1 MKKKRGVGGR
11 NGLTRRKKHF
21 IQNRFFSG
29 NIIELQVD
37 DVELPNGEKS
47 KREIVKHPGAVA
59 IIPFSEDG
67 GMYLVEQ
74 YRKPLEKTIIEIPAG
89 KMEPGEDPLVTARRE
104 LEEETGFQSDDLTYL
119 TSFYTSPGFANELL
133 HIYVAR
139 DLRKMEQPLAQ
150 DADEFINLVK
160 VTPEEA
166 EQLIE
171 QQFIHDAKTMYAMQY
186 WKLQL
191 LIEENE

>member
-1 MKKKRGVGGR
+1 MDLLEEKTLHTEK
-11 NGLTRRKKHF
+11 
-21 IQNRFFSG
+21 IFSG
-29 NIIELQVD
+29 NVIALQVD

-59 IIPFSEDG
+59 IIPFSADG
-67 GMYLVEQ
+67 EMYLVEQ

-89 KMEPGEDPLVTARRE
+89 KMELGEDPLVTARRE

-119 TSFYTSPGFANELL
+119 TSFYTSPGFADELL

-160 VTPEEA
+160 VTPDEA

-171 QQFIHDAKTMYAMQY
+171 QQLIHDAKTMYAMQY
-186 WKLQL
+186 WKMQL

>member
-1 MKKKRGVGGR
+1 MDSLEEKTLHTEK
-11 NGLTRRKKHF
+11 
-21 IQNRFFSG
+21 IFSG

-37 DVELPNGEKS
+37 DVELPNGEKG

-59 IIPFSEDG
+59 IIPFSADG
-67 GMYLVEQ
+67 RMYLVEQ
-74 YRKPLEKTIIEIPAG
+74 FRKPLEKNIIEIPAG
-89 KMEPGEDPLVTARRE
+89 KMEPGEDPLVTAKRE

-133 HIYVAR
+133 YIYVAR
-139 DLRKMEQPLAQ
+139 DLRKMEHPLAQ

-160 VTPEEA
+160 VTMEEA
-166 EQLIE
+166 EQLIA
-171 QQFIHDAKTMYAMQY
+171 QQCIHDAKTMYAIQY
-186 WKLQL
+186 WKMQL